1 MSLRLG
7 ILGAASIAA
16 ASVIRPS
23 SLVAGVEVVAVAAR
37 DPARAARYAAQHG
50 ILRHFGGG
58 DAYATLLADATIDAV
73 YVPLP
78 NALHGAWT
86 ARALE
91 AGKHVLTEKPWTA
104 NAVEARS
111 VAAVASRHPELVTM
125 EAFHYRYHPL
135 TARVLEVIRGGEL
148 GELRSVSST
157 LCVPMPPSPRN
168 IRWSL
173 PLGGGSLMDL
183 GCYAVHQV
191 RTLAGAEPTVVS
203 AVSQETARF
212 PGIDRRME
220 ARLAFPGGVDGSVT
234 VAMWSGTL
242 LSLRAEVVGTRGSL
256 TVSRLLSPQFFAR
269 LRVRTAARRWSE
281 GTTRRPSYAFQLEAF
296 RDAVAGDRTRVLT
309 GPADS
314 VANMSVLDAVYAAA
328 GMEPRAPLALPSPD
342 S

>member
-16 ASVIRPS
+16 SSVIGPAR
-23 SLVAGVEVVAVAAR
+23 LVEDVAVVAIAAR
-37 DPARAARYAAQHG
+37 DPRRAADYGTRHG
-50 ILRHFGGG
+50 IPRHFGGAG
-58 DAYATLLADATIDAV
+58 AYAELLADPGVDAV

-78 NALHGAWT
+78 NSLHGEWT
-86 ARALE
+86 IRALD

-104 NAVEARS
+104 NAMEARS
-111 VAAVASRHPELVTM
+111 VAATAARHPELVTM

-135 TARVLEVIRGGEL
+135 TARVLEVVASGEL
-148 GELRSVSST
+148 GELRHVSAT

-191 RTLAGAEPTVVS
+191 RTLAGAEPEVVS
-203 AVSQETARF
+203 AQARQTRRY
-212 PGIDRRME
+212 PGIDRWVRAE
-220 ARLAFPGGVDGSVT
+220 LAFPGGIEGAVT

-242 LSLRAEVVGTRGSL
+242 LSLRADVVGSAGSL
-256 TVSRLLSPQFFAR
+256 RVTRLLSPQFLAR
-269 LRVRTAARRWSE
+269 LAVRTPGRRWSE
-281 GTTRRPSYAFQLEAF
+281 GTTRRPSYAYQLEAF
-296 RDAVAGDRTRVLT
+296 RDAIAGDRSRVLT

-314 VANMSVLDAVYAAA
+314 VANMVVIDAIYAAA
-328 GMEPRAPLALPSPD
+328 GMVPRMPLGSASA
-342 S
+342 